1 MMLKASQISFATSYT
16 YWYWY
21 VSTRVAGLAFN
32 EEREL
37 S

>member
-1 MMLKASQISFATSYT
+1 MLLNASQISSATSYT

-21 VSTRVAGLAFN
+21 VSTRVAGVAFN
-32 EEREL
+32 EERKL

>member
-1 MMLKASQISFATSYT
+1 MMLKASQISSATSYT

-21 VSTRVAGLAFN
+21 VSTRVAGVAFN